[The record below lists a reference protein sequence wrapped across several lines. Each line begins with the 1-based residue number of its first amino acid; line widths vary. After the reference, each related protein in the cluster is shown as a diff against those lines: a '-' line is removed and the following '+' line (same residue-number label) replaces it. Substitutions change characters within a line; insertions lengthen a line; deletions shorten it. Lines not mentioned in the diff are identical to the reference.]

1 MIRLQAF
8 TLSLLALLALV
19 ACSSTRAA
27 QVSAPPVVTAPVI
40 SAVDAAIVV
49 DAATAA
55 SPDVA
60 IADDASSEQDPPDPH
75 LVRLRALAADDD
87 ALRAGIDAARGVTVI
102 RYIEAPPSGRGREDL
117 SNRHLCGATVTRALP
132 SLRSALSAAIEQAGA
147 SESFSCDGDVCTV
160 PGMEY
165 QPAFHLYFVSSGD
178 ALTLE
183 AIAQVSEATMGEQ
196 WMTRATA
203 YVTRSLTAARAHPC
217 AQTGR

>member
-8 TLSLLALLALV
+8 TLSLLALV
-19 ACSSTRAA
+19 ACSSTRAT

-40 SAVDAAIVV
+40 SAVDAAVV
-49 DAATAA
+49 IADAAADAA
-55 SPDVA
+55 PDVA
-60 IADDASSEQDPPDPH
+60 VTDAAASEQDPPDPH
-75 LVRLRALAADDD
+75 LVRLRALAADDN
-87 ALRAGIDAARGVTVI
+87 ALRAGIDATRGVTVI
-102 RYIEAPPSGRGREDL
+102 HYIEAPPSGQGREDL
-117 SNRHLCGATVTRALP
+117 SNRHLCGAAVTRALP
-132 SLRSALSAAIEQAGA
+132 SLRSALNAAIEQAGA
-147 SESFSCDGDVCTV
+147 NESFSCDGDVCSV

-178 ALTLE
+178 TLTLE